1 MVLRISKS
9 ITWVEPSAIR
19 PPAVEPAPVQV
30 READSLSIFFLRK
43 ILVGNSVAT
52 LSVLVGRIYIGSSH
66 FYATIELLL
75 S

>member
-1 MVLRISKS
+1 M
-9 ITWVEPSAIR
+9 WVEPSAVR

-30 READSLSIFFLRK
+30 WEAESLSRK
-43 ILVGNSVAT
+43 ILVRNSVAT
-52 LSVLVGRIYIGSSH
+52 LSVLVGRIYIRSSH